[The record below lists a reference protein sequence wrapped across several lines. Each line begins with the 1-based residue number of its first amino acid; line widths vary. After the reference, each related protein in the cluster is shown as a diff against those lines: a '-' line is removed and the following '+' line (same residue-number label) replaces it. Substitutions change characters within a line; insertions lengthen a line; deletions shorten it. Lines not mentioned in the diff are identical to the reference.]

1 MKPRRRMTFQ
11 LTPLLD
17 LLLIVI
23 FAQFMEVQQQ
33 AESAQDDLQQQ
44 KQQLVQQFDD
54 GKAELERQRAD
65 LQREISLQSSTLTER
80 REQYSKQ
87 FESILQQHQQA
98 GQALSDAFNL
108 PTTVMEE
115 VLQLQTDGNQTDAR
129 NLQQAAK
136 RLKDLLPQRGDEL
149 LRFML
154 RYDEMQKHVSVW
166 ELHLQDNGQASFSDG
181 GTAQTVSFGTQ
192 EEFLSRAF
200 QTSKSFTDPKSLRRD
215 SWLASLTECHCLSS
229 SSDVMPGILAGS
241 IFHPWDFGREGHCLV
256 TVSRRIDDET
266 WRDKFLGGRTCATA
280 ACGSKPCA
288 SRSRSMAHA

>member
-149 LRFML
+149 LLFML

-200 QTSKSFTDPKSLRRD
+200 QTSKSFTDPKSLVIILLTYGDTQAGQLARVVDGMPLLVEQLRRD
-215 SWLASLTECHCLSS
+215 
-229 SSDVMPGILAGS
+229 AGNTRW
-241 IFHPWDFGREGHCLV
+241 FDFSPMGFRA
-256 TVSRRIDDET
+256 
-266 WRDKFLGGRTCATA
+266 GGPLFGDRFEAN
-280 ACGSKPCA
+280 
-288 SRSRSMAHA
+288 R